1 MHQSHTSGQTLQTRG
16 RTINWAAGYD
26 VLVGWMTLGKEPALR
41 QMTVE
46 LAQVKPGDQVLDV
59 GCGTGSLTIVAK
71 RAAGPAG
78 EVHGIDPAPGMIELA
93 RRKATRAGA
102 EVNFQVGLI
111 EDIPFPEAKFDLVL
125 SSLMLHHLP
134 DDLKRKGFSE
144 VHRVLKPGGRFVAV
158 DFDPPTRK
166 LVRYLAVL
174 FFGHGMLQS
183 NLRALEAM
191 LQAAGFVETQTG
203 KTRYELLAFLQGT
216 ASKNPAIVEEKT

>member
-1 MHQSHTSGQTLQTRG
+1 MEHEMHQSHTSGQTLQTRG

-26 VLVGWMTLGKEPALR
+26 VLVRWMTLGREAALR

-46 LAQVKPGDQVLDV
+46 LAQVRPGDQVLDV
-59 GCGTGSLTIVAK
+59 GCGTGSLTIAAK

-78 EVHGIDPAPGMIELA
+78 EVYGIDPAPQMIELA
-93 RRKATRAGA
+93 RHKAARAGA
-102 EVNFQVGLI
+102 EVGFQVGLI

-134 DDLKRKGFSE
+134 DDLKREGFSE

-158 DFDPPTRK
+158 DFDPPTRP
-166 LVRYLAVL
+166 LVRWLAIL

-191 LQAAGFVETQTG
+191 LQAAGFKETQTG
-203 KTRYELLAFLQGT
+203 KTRYALLAFLQGT
-216 ASKNPAIVEEKT
+216 VSKDPA

>member
-1 MHQSHTSGQTLQTRG
+1 MEHEMHQLHTRG
-16 RTINWAAGYD
+16 RTISWAAGYD
-26 VLVGWMTLGKEPALR
+26 VLVGWMTLGQEAALR

-59 GCGTGSLTIVAK
+59 GCGTGSLTIAAK
-71 RAAGPAG
+71 KAAGPAG
-78 EVHGIDPAPGMIELA
+78 EVHGIDPAPQMIELA
-93 RRKATRAGA
+93 RRKAVRAGA

-111 EDIPFPEAKFDLVL
+111 EDIPYPEGKFDLVL

-158 DFDPPTRK
+158 DFDPPTRPPA
-166 LVRYLAVL
+166 RWLAAL

-183 NLRALEAM
+183 NLRTLEAM
-191 LQAAGFVETQTG
+191 LQSAGFIETQTG
-203 KTRYELLAFLQGT
+203 KTRYGLLAFLQGT
-216 ASKNPAIVEEKT
+216 ASKNPATVEEKT

>member
-1 MHQSHTSGQTLQTRG
+1 MDHLHTGGRALQTRG
-16 RTINWAAGYD
+16 RTIGWAAWYD

-41 QMTVE
+41 KMTVE

-71 RAAGPAG
+71 AAAGPTG
-78 EVHGIDPAPGMIELA
+78 EVYGIDPAPEMIELA
-93 RRKATRAGA
+93 RRKAAQAGE

-111 EDIPFPEAKFDLVL
+111 EDIPFPDDKFDLVL

-134 DDLKRKGFSE
+134 DDLKREGFLE
-144 VHRVLKPGGRFVAV
+144 IHRVLKPGGRFVAV
-158 DFDPPTRK
+158 DFDPPTRP
-166 LVRYLAVL
+166 LVRWLAIL

-191 LQAAGFVETQTG
+191 LQAAGFKETQTG
-203 KTRYELLAFLQGT
+203 KTRYGLLAFLQGT
-216 ASKNPAIVEEKT
+216 VSKNQT